1 MRRGN
6 HGVVDFPAAVN
17 FGEFLLP
24 VRTGFLQP
32 EPIMKWMLILV
43 LAVLMGGSWW
53 FFAKK
58 GREVEKIREEITR
71 IEEKGDPDGILA
83 KRKTEADSLDNEKT
97 FSGILLTFVSAGFVG
112 IFFVLYILP
121 FFAQRVTHAVYDSA
135 EMIERDVM
143 HDARSLLAQG
153 DYEGAI
159 EAFKQAAAAEPLN
172 RLPWVEI
179 AKIYKDN
186 LGDPNSAIAT
196 IRHALESQA
205 WEVNDAAYFL
215 FRLAE
220 LYDEVE
226 GDRESAIAIMNQVV
240 EQFPGT
246 RHSANANHKL
256 HEWAV
261 QAESAAAAAE
271 ELEYLNRMA
280 AAEEAAAG
288 ESGEN
293 PQAYDELPPP
303 EGHEP
308 GRPA

>member
-1 MRRGN
+1 
-6 HGVVDFPAAVN
+6 
-17 FGEFLLP
+17 
-24 VRTGFLQP
+24 
-32 EPIMKWMLILV
+32 MKWLLILV
-43 LAVLMGGSWW
+43 LAVLMGGSWMY
-53 FFAKK
+53 FSSK
-58 GREVEKIREEITR
+58 GKEVEVLRDEITK
-71 IEEKGDPDGILA
+71 IEEMGDPEGLLA
-83 KRKTEADSLDNEKT
+83 AKKTEADSLDNEKT

-153 DYEGAI
+153 EYESAI
-159 EAFKQAAAAEPLN
+159 ESFKQAAAADPLN

-186 LGDPNSAIAT
+186 LGDPASAIAT

-220 LYDEVE
+220 LYDEIE
-226 GDRESAIAIMNQVV
+226 GDRNAAIAIMNQVV

-256 HEWAV
+256 HEWTV
-261 QAESAAAAAE
+261 QAETAAAAAE
-271 ELEYLNRMA
+271 EQEYLDRMA
-280 AAEEAAAG
+280 AAEQAGGVQAG
-288 ESGEN
+288 EDS
-293 PQAYDELPPP
+293 QVYDELPPSDTHDP
-303 EGHEP
+303 E
-308 GRPA
+308 RPA